1 MKEARN
7 GTVTV
12 AGHLLLMRK
21 GTGDM
26 VTMQVAFRGYVHEAN
41 LEGKV
46 VKSAGGQN
54 HAKGVL
60 EGGMTHLRSK
70 RYRSALRAI
79 AGVTSLNQPIAVA
92 VIAGGE
98 S

>member
-41 LEGKV
+41 LEG
-46 VKSAGGQN
+46 
-54 HAKGVL
+54 
-60 EGGMTHLRSK
+60 MTHLRSK